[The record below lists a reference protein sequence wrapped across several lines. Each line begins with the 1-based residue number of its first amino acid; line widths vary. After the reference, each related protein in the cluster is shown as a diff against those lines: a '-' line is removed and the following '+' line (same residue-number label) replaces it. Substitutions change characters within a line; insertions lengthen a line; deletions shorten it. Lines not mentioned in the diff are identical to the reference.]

1 MKEKPHYSYS
11 QINMFLRC
19 PRQYYFRY
27 IEGKKIPPKS
37 ALTLGKSI
45 HGGIEKN
52 YSQKIGSHQD
62 LPVGDI
68 CDVYSENF
76 EFLKKETLWLPDEN
90 PGKIKDEGYGLIK
103 TYQKEI
109 APSIQ
114 PATVEEKFTIEFPN
128 VDYAFTGIM
137 DLTTDNDFVIDHKTT
152 SRTPNQKEIGK
163 NLQLTAYAT
172 GFRYLRKKQEKQLRL
187 DYIMRKREP
196 EIMSITTE
204 RDEQDI
210 HSFLKLIGYIHE
222 AIQSGLFYP
231 NINNRL
237 CNEKWCGF
245 WDLCQGGKKW

>member
-37 ALTLGKSI
+37 ALTLGKSV
-45 HGGIEKN
+45 HAGIEKN
-52 YSQKIGSHQD
+52 YSQKVKTHQD
-62 LPVGDI
+62 IATADI
-68 CDVYSENF
+68 CDAYGDAF
-76 EFLKKETLWLPDEN
+76 DLLRKETLWLPEEK

-103 TYQKEI
+103 VYQKEI

-114 PATVEEKFTIEFPN
+114 PATVEEKFTIEFLD

-137 DLTTDNDFVIDHKTT
+137 DLTTDNNLIVDHKTT
-152 SRTPNQKEIGK
+152 TRTPSEDEIRK
-163 NLQLTAYAT
+163 NLQLTAYAM
-172 GFRYLRKKQEKQLRL
+172 GFRHLRKKQEKQLRF
-187 DYIMRKREP
+187 DFMIRKREP